1 MLNQKHYNEYWK
13 QKECYGNLFIF
24 YFTVLSI
31 VQTVLSN
38 NRMNWNLTWCGKKWL
53 WHHLGHCLDMLGQME
68 ENHKNF
74 SQINQSLAPD
84 LNPGHPTT
92 KIINIVITTTTKCS
106 IHKSVLLKMKLPAQI
121 KIFLSLLS
129 PQTTWQPHIPL
140 YASRF
145 SFACEYRW
153 SRCKWRSSSST
164 WRMCHGSCSSPIP
177 ATSWSNSF
185 SSWIHRALQ
194 S

>member
-1 MLNQKHYNEYWK
+1 
-13 QKECYGNLFIF
+13 
-24 YFTVLSI
+24 
-31 VQTVLSN
+31 
-38 NRMNWNLTWCGKKWL
+38 
-53 WHHLGHCLDMLGQME
+53 MLGQME

-129 PQTTWQPHIPL
+129 PQTT
-140 YASRF
+140 
-145 SFACEYRW
+145 
-153 SRCKWRSSSST
+153 
-164 WRMCHGSCSSPIP
+164 
-177 ATSWSNSF
+177 
-185 SSWIHRALQ
+185 
-194 S
+194 